1 MNKVQGIYY
10 LLNKAYGT
18 QGWWPIVS
26 NNTLLCEYHTN
37 PPKNESE
44 QFEIAVGAIL
54 TQNTAWRNVEKVLG
68 ELKRTGNLSKE
79 RIRCIPKGKLSG
91 LIRSAGYYNQK
102 AKKLKLLAVF
112 NKPVTRENLLDIWGI
127 GPETADSIL
136 LYAYNKPVF
145 VVDAYTKRIFS
156 RVGLV
161 NDNASYDDVQK
172 IFHDNLSKDYEIFSE
187 YHALLVEHA
196 KRHCKTRPECD
207 GCLINAHCRKFKNQ
221 KPQF

>member
-1 MNKVQGIYY
+1 MGTVKQVYDS
-10 LLNKAYGT
+10 LLKSYGQ
-18 QGWWPIVS
+18 QGWWPIV
-26 NNTLLCEYHTN
+26 NDKTLICEYYTN
-37 PPKNESE
+37 APKNKEE

-54 TQNTAWRNVEKVLG
+54 AQNTSWKNVEKVLV

-79 RIRCIPKGKLSG
+79 SIQEIPARKLAA

-102 AKKLKLLAVF
+102 ARKLKLF
-112 NKPVTRENLLDIWGI
+112 SSFDKPVTRENLLDVWGI

-156 RVGLV
+156 RVGLM

-172 IFHDNLSKDYEIFSE
+172 IFHDNLSKDCKVFGE

-196 KRHCKTRPECD
+196 KRHCKTKPECD
-207 GCLINAHCRKFKNQ
+207 GCPINIHCRKFKNQ
-221 KPQF
+221 KLQS